1 MIEDEG
7 YIEIFERY
15 RNGDMDTSELSGFEA
30 RLAYDSEFKEAFKLY
45 QTIESGI
52 KTHFRNELKSK
63 LKDVDKKMD
72 AAPKKSKSLKLVIWS
87 SSIAAAIVLGIF
99 IFNHLSLPDY
109 QQLAQEYWPH
119 EEGLPIKM
127 SSVGKYDAAMNAY
140 KLEDWQQAE
149 KLLLEI
155 DSDTA
160 DYFLGVISYER
171 KEYGQASTYFR
182 GIANTSS
189 YYDEAQFRLALTSI
203 LSGNIKIGKLLLQT
217 QVERNAK
224 FKAPAKLLLEEL
236 K

>member
-72 AAPKKSKSLKLVIWS
+72 STPKKSKSLKLVIWS

-99 IFNHLSLPDY
+99 IFNHLSQPDY

-119 EEGLPIKM
+119 EEGLPVKM
-127 SSVGKYDAAMNAY
+127 SSVGKYDAAMNSFKMKQY
-140 KLEDWQQAE
+140 EVAE
-149 KLLLEI
+149 KLLLKI
-155 DSDTA
+155 HSDTST
-160 DYFLGVISYER
+160 YYLGIISYE
-171 KEYGQASTYFR
+171 KNEHTEAIDLFSK
-182 GIANTSS
+182 IEKSS
-189 YYDEAQFRLALTSI
+189 AYYDKAQFRLALAH
-203 LSGNIKIGKLLLQT
+203 LSQGNIVKARQIFKTISFSNSDFSEVSIQLLKKL
-217 QVERNAK
+217 
-224 FKAPAKLLLEEL
+224 
-236 K
+236 